1 MSNLIAVAYPDVE
14 TAQSVA
20 AELGQLMT
28 EQSITLDDLV
38 VIERRPDGKV
48 KLHQAGG
55 STAARGAA
63 GGALWGG
70 LIGLIFLVPVLG
82 IAVGAAAGAAGG
94 AVADPGVNDNFMKEL
109 GDMKDGGAAVVVL
122 VRESTPDKVLPR
134 IAKYGGEVIQS
145 SLDNET
151 EAQLDAVLAG
161 RGAAA

>member
-1 MSNLIAVAYPDVE
+1 M
-14 TAQSVA
+14 
-20 AELGQLMT
+20 
-28 EQSITLDDLV
+28 
-38 VIERRPDGKV
+38 
-48 KLHQAGG
+48 
-55 STAARGAA
+55 
-63 GGALWGG
+63 
-70 LIGLIFLVPVLG
+70 LG

-94 AVADPGVNDNFMKEL
+94 AAADPGVNDNFMKEL
-109 GDMKDGGAAVVVL
+109 GEHMKDGGAAVVVL